1 MSNTTICGEIMWREP
16 IREKGARESPY
27 AHDVKLVLIKAKYQD
42 TYNELTL
49 KEIINDFQH
58 YVELTS
64 YPWEHYTKDGEFIEP
79 NYETVIT
86 NWITKYKFHE
96 CYAAYEHEMIA
107 TSKEEAML
115 IYDKKLKADTITD
128 FKTIE
133 RIDKRI
139 DSLFNQQDISGM
151 DHTYKIAKL
160 EETKNSIWHRICER
174 LGLNKETE
182 ETAPELV
189 PVDDNPV
196 WESDDFLESRRDM
209 LWSLVNKR
217 GDD

>member
-1 MSNTTICGEIMWREP
+1 MWREP

-42 TYNELTL
+42 TYNELTI
-49 KEIINDFQH
+49 KDIISDFQH
-58 YVELTS
+58 YVELVS
-64 YPWEHYTKDGEFIEP
+64 YPWEHYNKDGEIILP
-79 NYETVIT
+79 NYDTVMSH
-86 NWITKYKFHE
+86 WLTKYKFHE
-96 CYAAYEHEMIA
+96 CYAAYEQEMIA

-133 RIDKRI
+133 KIDKRI
-139 DSLFNQQDISGM
+139 DSLFNQQDLSGV

-182 ETAPELV
+182 ETAPLLV